1 VAQINDPLPNKPAQ
15 QPAPVRGEW
24 PRGRF
29 TRGMFSSF
37 AYRNYLLLWTGTVVT
52 QNGQWMQQI
61 ALGWLILELTDSPA
75 FLGFVGFARG
85 LPMLFLA
92 LPAGVLADRVSR
104 RKIMM
109 WAQGAAAIVALALT
123 LLVFTDLVQAWHVI
137 VISILGGAAMAFVA
151 PTRQALVPSMV
162 PRDHV
167 ANAVALNS
175 AGQNSTRIIGPSA
188 AGLLIAWLGTA
199 ICFLVQTVGF
209 LLALLMSYRLKLPD
223 VSEVSNQV
231 RAGVATNIADGFRYI
246 RSLPTLSGLMIM
258 AAVPTILAMPY
269 LQMMPVFARD
279 VLEIGST
286 GLGMLMAASGAGALI
301 GALLFAAY
309 GSRIRQQGRFM
320 VIMASLFGVWLA
332 LFAFS
337 PWWQLSLVLVA
348 LTSGCSAVYM
358 AQNNTIIQLMVADE
372 YRGRVMSVYLMTFG
386 LMPFGTLPMGAL
398 AEAIGAPAAVA
409 IHGGL
414 TTLVVLL
421 VALRLPS
428 LRNLVATE
436 PVRTA

>member
-1 VAQINDPLPNKPAQ
+1 MVRTSGRESDTSSKTS
-15 QPAPVRGEW
+15 APKRGEW
-24 PRGRF
+24 PRSLF
-29 TRGMFSSF
+29 TRGIFASF
-37 AYRNYLLLWTGTVVT
+37 QHRNYRLLWTGTVVT

-92 LPAGVLADRVSR
+92 LPAGVLADRISR
-104 RKIMM
+104 RLILMS
-109 WAQGAAAIVALALT
+109 AQGAAAAVALLLT
-123 LLVFTDLVQAWHVI
+123 VLVFTDLIRPWHVI
-137 VISILGGAAMAFVA
+137 VISILGGSAMAFVA
-151 PTRQALVPSMV
+151 PTRQALVPSVV
-162 PRDHV
+162 PRDAV

-175 AGQNSTRIIGPSA
+175 AGQNATRIVGPST

-199 ICFLVQTVGF
+199 ICFLVQSVGF
-209 LLALLMSYRLKLPD
+209 IWALVMSYRLELPEPA
-223 VSEVSNQV
+223 EVTQRARASVASN
-231 RAGVATNIADGFRYI
+231 ILDGFSYI
-246 RSLPTLSGLMIM
+246 RSLPVLAGLMIM
-258 AAVPTILAMPY
+258 AAVPTVLAMPY
-269 LQMMPVFARD
+269 LQMLPVFARD

-286 GLGMLMAASGAGALI
+286 GLGMLMAASGAGALA

-309 GSRIRQQGRFM
+309 GQRIRRQGRFM

-358 AQNNTIIQLMVADE
+358 AQNNTVIQLMVADE

-398 AEAIGAPAAVA
+398 TEALGAPTAVA
-409 IHGGL
+409 IHGIL
-414 TTLVVLL
+414 STLVIIL
-421 VALRLPS
+421 VALKLPA
-428 LRNLVATE
+428 LRNLVSTE
-436 PVRTA
+436 PVRPA